1 MISEMWD
8 RMLIYDIYI
17 YYDINYVNIIVGI
30 DMIKIITI
38 RPMIIHENNNN
49 NNKITKLHHR
59 RPQTVAQV
67 WHEILDKPRA
77 RTRHPLKDKLGDKTG
92 DKRKT
97 RPERQTQ
104 HPSQG
109 GDITKALRTLRTPTV
124 NCLGNNKIKI
134 IVLVYIIIIKNI
146 KKNNNNN
153 NNSSN
158 I

>member
-67 WHEILDKPRA
+67 
-77 RTRHPLKDKLGDKTG
+77 
-92 DKRKT
+92 
-97 RPERQTQ
+97 
-104 HPSQG
+104 
-109 GDITKALRTLRTPTV
+109 
-124 NCLGNNKIKI
+124 
-134 IVLVYIIIIKNI
+134 
-146 KKNNNNN
+146 
-153 NNSSN
+153 
-158 I
+158 